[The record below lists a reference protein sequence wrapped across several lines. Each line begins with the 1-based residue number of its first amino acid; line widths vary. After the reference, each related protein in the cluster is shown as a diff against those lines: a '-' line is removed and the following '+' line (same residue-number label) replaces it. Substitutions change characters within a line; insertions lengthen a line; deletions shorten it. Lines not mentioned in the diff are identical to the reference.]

1 MVSNPRSLRYRVLLV
16 VVVIVVL
23 PLVWVWM
30 LGTFEVGDEVLQTR
44 LLQAAT
50 EHAERALLSGR
61 PLEQVAHEHEVHLRL
76 LSPEGEVLLDLDETD
91 ERSMLSPFA
100 EPFYGP
106 SGRPRL
112 SRVDQALPP
121 LPERPEVVASALR
134 PDARCEVAE
143 EGKIFVCS
151 AARRLPDGRVVHV
164 MRGQARLVR
173 SLYEQRFQLTALTLL
188 VLVIG
193 ISVAL
198 VLGWRM
204 VVPIEQLRDQVVA
217 RTQGRVST
225 EPVVLDRPD
234 ELGELANA
242 FNQLL
247 QAIEERN
254 KANTAFAAD
263 LAHELKNP
271 VAAVRAAAEA
281 LASDRPAEGERLVR
295 LQRVLADS
303 SRRMEVVVHQFLELA
318 RAEAGLPGADR
329 ERCDLYAMVSHLA
342 EAARGDERYS
352 GVSIE
357 VVGEPACVVVVP
369 ERLETAVRNL
379 LANAC
384 HHCQGRVRVAVHAR
398 EGGAGRMV
406 ELVVQDDGPGISPEL
421 LPHLFTRYHSHR
433 AGGTGLGLSMTKAI
447 IEAHGGHIVAESVP
461 GQGATF
467 RVMLPPAPAE
477 PTAI

>member
-44 LLQAAT
+44 LLLAAT
-50 EHAERALLSGR
+50 EHAERAVLAGKSLDK
-61 PLEQVAHEHEVHLRL
+61 VAHEHEVHLRV
-76 LSPEGEVLLDLDETD
+76 LSAEGAVLLDLDETD
-91 ERSMLSPFA
+91 ERSLLSPFA

-106 SGRPRL
+106 SGPPRL
-112 SRVDQALPP
+112 SRVDRALPP
-121 LPERPEVVASALR
+121 LPQRPEVLASVQG

-151 AARRLPDGRVVHV
+151 AARTLSDGRVVHV

-188 VLVIG
+188 VLIIG

-234 ELGELANA
+234 ELGELATA

-281 LASDRPAEGERLVR
+281 LAADRPVEGERLVR

-329 ERCDLYAMVSHLA
+329 ERCDLHAMVSHLA
-342 EAARGDERYS
+342 EAVRGDERYS
-352 GVSIE
+352 GVSME
-357 VVGEPACVVVVP
+357 VVGEPAHVLVVP

-384 HHCQGRVRVAVHAR
+384 HHSQGRVRVVVR
-398 EGGAGRMV
+398 PKEGGV
-406 ELVVQDDGPGISPEL
+406 ELTIQDDGPGISPEV
-421 LPHLFTRYHSHR
+421 LPQLFTRYQSHR

-447 IEAHGGHIVAESVP
+447 VEAHGGHIVAESIP
-461 GQGATF
+461 GQGAIF
-467 RVMLPPAPAE
+467 RVFLPPAPAE
-477 PTAI
+477 PTPI